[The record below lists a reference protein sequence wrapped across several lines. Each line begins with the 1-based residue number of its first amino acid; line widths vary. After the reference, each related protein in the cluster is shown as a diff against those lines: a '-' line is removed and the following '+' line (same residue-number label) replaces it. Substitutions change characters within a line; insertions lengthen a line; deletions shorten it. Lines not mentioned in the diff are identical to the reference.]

1 MLRVPVGRGSWAAVG
16 VAIGLACSGR
26 DGGSGA
32 APVADPVLESQESG
46 TSELLQAV
54 SVVDENVV
62 WVSGH
67 GATYARTLDGG
78 ATWHAA
84 VVPGP
89 DTLQFRDV
97 HAVDAQTAYLLSAGP
112 GDMSRIYKTTDAG
125 QHWALQFTNRE
136 AEAFYDCLDF
146 WDAENGLA
154 YSDAVDGR
162 LVIIGTSDG
171 GDTWSHIPRER
182 LPDPR
187 GSEGGFAA
195 SGTCLVVHGESHAWI
210 GTGAGDTARV
220 IRTADRGRTWSAVE
234 MPVVSGSASSGIFS
248 LVFVDDR
255 FGMALAGDLSD
266 TASHTDNVA
275 VTEDGGATWVLA
287 AGRPTF
293 TGAVYGGSRV
303 PGGPRGAF
311 VAAGPQGVSFTLDN
325 GATWAALDS
334 LSHWAVGFASPG
346 AGWAVGPGGRITKIS
361 LY

>member
-1 MLRVPVGRGSWAAVG
+1 MISGRRAV
-16 VAIGLACSGR
+16 VCAVIALAC
-26 DGGSGA
+26 GA
-32 APVADPVLESQESG
+32 ENAPDPAVTEPDPVIESQESG
-46 TSELLQAV
+46 TSVLLQAV

-112 GDMSRIYKTTDAG
+112 GDMSRIYKTTDG
-125 QHWALQFTNRE
+125 GEHWTLQFTNRE
-136 AEAFYDCLDF
+136 ASAFYDCMDF
-146 WDAENGLA
+146 WDADNGLA

-162 LVIIGTSDG
+162 LIIIGTNDG
-171 GDTWSHIPRER
+171 GDTWSHIAPER

-195 SGTCLVVHGESHAWI
+195 SGTCLVVHGDGHAWI

-220 IRTADRGRTWSAVE
+220 IRTTDRGHSWTAAAV
-234 MPVVSGSASSGIFS
+234 PIVSGTGSSGIFS
-248 LVFVDDR
+248 LVFVDER
-255 FGMALAGDLSD
+255 FGMALGGDLSD
-266 TASHTDNVA
+266 TASHTDNVV

-287 AGRPTF
+287 GGRPTF
-293 TGAVYGGSRV
+293 TGAVYGASRV

-311 VAAGPQGVSFTLDN
+311 VAAGPRGVSYTLDN
-325 GATWAALDS
+325 GATWAALDT
-334 LSHWAVGFASPG
+334 LSHWAVGFASPST
-346 AGWAVGPGGRITKIS
+346 GWAVGPGGRITKIS

>member
-1 MLRVPVGRGSWAAVG
+1 MWCTPLGRGGWAAVA
-16 VAIGLACSGR
+16 VALGLGCGGR
-26 DGGSGA
+26 DRGGGDVS
-32 APVADPVLESQESG
+32 VADPVLEAQVSG
-46 TSELLQAV
+46 TTQLLQAV

-125 QHWALQFTNRE
+125 EHWTLQFTNRE
-136 AEAFYDCLDF
+136 TGAFYDCLDF
-146 WDAENGLA
+146 WDADNGLA

-162 LVIIGTSDG
+162 MVIIATDDG
-171 GDTWSHIPRER
+171 GDTWSHIPSDR
-182 LPDPR
+182 LPVPR

-195 SGTCLVVHGESHAWI
+195 SGTCLVVRGDAHAWI

-220 IRTADRGRTWSAVE
+220 IRTTDRGVTWSAVE
-234 MPVVSGSASSGIFS
+234 MPVVSGSSSSGIFS
-248 LVFVDDR
+248 LVFADER

-275 VTEDGGATWVLA
+275 VTEDGGASWVLA

-293 TGAVYGGSRV
+293 TGAVYGASRV
-303 PGGPRGAF
+303 PGADGAV
-311 VAAGPQGVSFTLDN
+311 VAAGPQGLSFTLDN
-325 GATWAALDS
+325 GATWAPLDS